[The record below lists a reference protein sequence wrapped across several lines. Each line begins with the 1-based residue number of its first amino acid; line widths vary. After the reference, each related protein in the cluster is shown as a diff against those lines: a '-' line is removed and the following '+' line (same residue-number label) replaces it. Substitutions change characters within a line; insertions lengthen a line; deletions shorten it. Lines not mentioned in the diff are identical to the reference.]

1 MPDLVQSTTEP
12 RSLPL
17 TQALGR
23 FVSELTFERLP
34 EAALRTARTGFID
47 CIGTMIAGSQEPAVQ
62 ILKKTLATGGPG
74 EAALYFSS
82 ERGPAPEAAWIN
94 GTAAHALDYDDVALR
109 GHPSTVLVPAIL
121 AEGEAL
127 DASGRDMLRAYA
139 AGYEVW
145 GELAERD
152 RGQHHLKGWHPTGI
166 FGAIGAAA
174 ACASLRRL
182 DAERATLAIALA
194 ASQSSGVMANFG
206 TMTKPFH
213 AGRAAHSGVISAR
226 LAEAGFTASADALEH
241 PQGFLNAVSP
251 EGKVDRESAP
261 RALGQDW
268 RLASVGLSIKKFPAC
283 YCTHRT
289 IDAVLD
295 LVSRRPID
303 PSRIDRIV
311 VSLSDTYATI
321 LRNHAPQTGLAAK
334 FSIEFAMAAALTA
347 RRVGLGEL
355 TDTFVRRADIQ
366 QLMRRVVVETNRNY
380 DPETPGASV
389 YDQVRVHLDDGTVLE
404 TEQVRHASGHATR
417 PLAEA
422 ELFEKFRACLDAGG
436 VKLEAR
442 GFFERL
448 QKPDEVGSARE
459 LVGAR

>member
-1 MPDLVQSTTEP
+1 MADLVPQTTEP
-12 RSLPL
+12 KSLPL

-23 FVSELTFERLP
+23 FVADVTFERLP
-34 EAALRTARTGFID
+34 EAALRTVRTGFID
-47 CIGTMIAGSQEPAVQ
+47 CIGTMIAGSPEPAVQ
-62 ILKKTLATGGPG
+62 ILKKTLATGGNG
-74 EAALYFSS
+74 EAMLYLSS
-82 ERGPAPEAAWIN
+82 ERCPAPDAAWIN

-127 DASGRDMLRAYA
+127 GASGRDMLRAYA

-145 GELAERD
+145 AELVEREP
-152 RGQHHLKGWHPTGI
+152 GHHHVKGWHPTGI

-182 DAERATLAIALA
+182 DAERATLALALA

-213 AGRAAHSGVISAR
+213 AGRAAHGGVIAAR

-241 PQGFLNAVSP
+241 PQGFLSAVSP
-251 EGKVDRESAP
+251 EGNVDRESAP
-261 RALGQDW
+261 RALGRDW

-283 YCTHRT
+283 YCTHRS
-289 IDAVLD
+289 IDGMLD

-303 PSRIDRIV
+303 PSRIDRIT
-311 VSLSDTYATI
+311 VSLSDTHATI

-334 FSIEFAMAAALTA
+334 FSIEFAMAAAVTA

-355 TDTFVRRADIQ
+355 TDAFVRRADIH

-380 DPETPGASV
+380 DPESPGASV
-389 YDQVRVHLDDGTVLE
+389 YDQVRIHLVDGTVLE
-404 TEQVRHASGHATR
+404 SEQVRHARGHAAR
-417 PLAEA
+417 PLTDG
-422 ELFEKFRACLDAGG
+422 ELFEKFRACLDVGGARLPAGQ
-436 VKLEAR
+436 L
-442 GFFERL
+442 FERL
-448 QKPDEVGSARE
+448 LKLQDLASARE